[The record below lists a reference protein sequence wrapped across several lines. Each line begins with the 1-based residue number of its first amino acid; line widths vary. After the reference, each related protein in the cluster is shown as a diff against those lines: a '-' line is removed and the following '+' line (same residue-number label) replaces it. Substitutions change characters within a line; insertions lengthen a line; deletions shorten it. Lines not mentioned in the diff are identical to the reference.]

1 MCTTNLTKTP
11 LFAQFGSDQNIAE
24 KEVTLF
30 FDFRGNSFFDWGNS
44 ERTRAFPSF
53 LGSLGSST
61 CGLYVR
67 SFSDFQTCDR
77 LVLGSNQLLQG
88 V

>member
-1 MCTTNLTKTP
+1 L
-11 LFAQFGSDQNIAE
+11 LVQFGLDQNIAE
-24 KEVTLF
+24 KKVPLF
-30 FDFRGNSFFDWGNS
+30 FYFRGNSFFDWGNS
-44 ERTRAFPSF
+44 QRTIAFTSF
-53 LGSLGSST
+53 LGSLGSSA
-61 CGLYVR
+61 CGLYVC